1 MQARRGPRIGG
12 LLTLYRMPPN
22 VAQVQFAGVAMNE
35 KSLFVQANS
44 LLRSRR
50 YEEAIALYEEVR
62 RKGQHPHGI
71 IDFNLDLARRRLT
84 SSGISR
90 PSPRRCRESSTLAE
104 S

>member
-1 MQARRGPRIGG
+1 M
-12 LLTLYRMPPN
+12 
-22 VAQVQFAGVAMNE
+22 
-35 KSLFVQANS
+35 QANS

-90 PSPRRCRESSTLAE
+90 PSPLPRKQHARGVMKLNAFSFAEESCATYLKSSAAKQPRPRNPRCPWC
-104 S
+104 